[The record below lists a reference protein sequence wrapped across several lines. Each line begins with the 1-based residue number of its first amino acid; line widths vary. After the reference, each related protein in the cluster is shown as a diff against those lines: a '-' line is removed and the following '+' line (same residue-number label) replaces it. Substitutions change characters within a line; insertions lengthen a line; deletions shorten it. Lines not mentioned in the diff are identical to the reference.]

1 MTMKQT
7 QKLGYRPPSFFAQY
21 ITNNRT
27 AGTKI
32 MKTDAAM
39 PPGAARG
46 ALSQGLASAAIPVAP
61 GIALKVC
68 DMLRARSAMKPKP
81 GASTV

>member
-21 ITNNRT
+21 MENSKT
-27 AGTKI
+27 AGTKM

-46 ALSQGLASAAIPVAP
+46 AVSQALASAAMSVAP
-61 GIALKVC
+61 GIALRDW
-68 DMLRARSAMKPKP
+68 DMLREKKATEAK
-81 GASTV
+81 T